1 MFARFWGIDYSS
13 TSPFKTYLMNNHIP
27 VYRRFHS
34 FAKGKMVIR
43 LIASPSQAL
52 SPEISFHTRQY
63 SSVLSALDILA
74 FVWVGSHWP
83 LGFSTI
89 SPEWSKEMR
98 NADVGGRLGK
108 RECWV
113 YIYSPLRTQMK
124 IGTKL
129 ETCTKAPSVFPYGQ
143 MRLVG
148 LSTARW
154 RSYSRLG
161 AVTIV
166 LLDAMP
172 GIQLLITLPKT
183 YTCML

>member
-1 MFARFWGIDYSS
+1 METFVPEHVVHVWSDS
-13 TSPFKTYLMNNHIP
+13 TGFLNDLTRM
-27 VYRRFHS
+27 VERDEECRRW
-34 FAKGKMVIR
+34 
-43 LIASPSQAL
+43 
-52 SPEISFHTRQY
+52 RQ
-63 SSVLSALDILA
+63 
-74 FVWVGSHWP
+74 
-83 LGFSTI
+83 T
-89 SPEWSKEMR
+89 
-98 NADVGGRLGK
+98 K

-161 AVTIV
+161 AVNIV
-166 LLDAMP
+166 LLDAINAMP

-183 YTCML
+183 STCML